1 MHVEDAKVAHMNDED
16 DETREKD
23 ECVPVQAARVQVHS
37 KLLAAPKG
45 TRRDMAQLAAAEG
58 TVGGRKKI

>member
-1 MHVEDAKVAHMNDED
+1 MHVEDAHVGHMHDED
-16 DETREKD
+16 DQTREKYK
-23 ECVPVQAARVQVHS
+23 CVPVQAARVQVHS

-58 TVGGRKKI
+58 TVGARKKI